1 MHKNPIAIILA
12 AGKGIRLQPLTK
24 EIPKPLIEVNNVPI
38 LFHTLECLKKLK
50 IDKCIIVVGY
60 KAKLF
65 QELVDSKYKHDIDI
79 TYITN
84 KDFDKTNNMYS
95 LWLASDYLSNNDCIL
110 IEADVL
116 FDYKILSSLDFR
128 NPTSFWLVDKFK
140 ENMNGALLITDKT
153 GKIEKIKIVREKLLE
168 YKNNYYKSIG
178 ILKIKKDLGKK
189 LSAWLN
195 KEVTANNKNIYYDL
209 VIAKY
214 LKEANLFVK
223 YINNLKW
230 WEIDDESD
238 LKYAQ
243 KLFK

>member
-1 MHKNPIAIILA
+1 MS
-12 AGKGIRLQPLTK
+12 GIS
-24 EIPKPLIEVNNVPI
+24 
-38 LFHTLECLKKLK
+38 KLK
-50 IDKCIIVVGY
+50 EKVDASIFK
-60 KAKLF
+60 KA
-65 QELVDSKYKHDIDI
+65 EV
-79 TYITN
+79 
-84 KDFDKTNNMYS
+84 
-95 LWLASDYLSNNDCIL
+95 
-110 IEADVL
+110 
-116 FDYKILSSLDFR
+116 
-128 NPTSFWLVDKFK
+128 
-140 ENMNGALLITDKT
+140 
-153 GKIEKIKIVREKLLE
+153 
-168 YKNNYYKSIG
+168 
-178 ILKIKKDLGKK
+178 KIKKDLGKK